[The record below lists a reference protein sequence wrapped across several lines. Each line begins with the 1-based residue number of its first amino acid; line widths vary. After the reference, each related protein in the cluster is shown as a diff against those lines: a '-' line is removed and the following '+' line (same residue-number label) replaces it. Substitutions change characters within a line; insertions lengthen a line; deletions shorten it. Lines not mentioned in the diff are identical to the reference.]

1 MCFVE
6 SVISGPMRSAAV
18 EAGLVEVLGDSLIG
32 LLVVGL

>member
-1 MCFVE
+1 MCFIE
-6 SVISGPMRSAAV
+6 SVISSPMRSAAA